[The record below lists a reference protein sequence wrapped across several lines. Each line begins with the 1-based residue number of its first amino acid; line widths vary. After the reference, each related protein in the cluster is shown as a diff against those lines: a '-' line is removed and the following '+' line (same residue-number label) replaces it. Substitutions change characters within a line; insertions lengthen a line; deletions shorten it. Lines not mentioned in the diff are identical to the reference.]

1 MNDVAELAILLV
13 VVFALN
19 VIPAFAPPTWMALS
33 WVGFSHPLG
42 TPLTAALIAA
52 IAATSGRLVLARLS
66 RVIIRNRF
74 MGDTMRANVDVIK
87 EQIERHGT
95 LTFAAFLL
103 YAFSPFPSNYLF
115 IAYGLTPLPLRL
127 VAIPFFIGRT
137 ASYSFFV
144 FLGAEVSKRLALEAT
159 EAQSY
164 FGAYFLITQLV
175 LLAVV
180 FLFAHIDWRHVVTAK
195 RFRWLRSVNPGRE

>member
-1 MNDVAELAILLV
+1 LNDVAELAILLV

-19 VIPAFAPPTWMALS
+19 VIPAFAPPTWMVLS

-42 TPLTAALIAA
+42 TPLIAALIAA

-74 MGDTMRANVDVIK
+74 MSDTMRANVDVIK
-87 EQIERHGT
+87 EQIEQHGT

-144 FLGAEVSKRLALEAT
+144 FVGVEVSKRLALEAT
-159 EAQSY
+159 DAQSY

-175 LLAVV
+175 LLGVV
-180 FLFAHIDWRHVVTAK
+180 FVFARIDWRHVVTAK
-195 RFRWLRSVNPGRE
+195 RFRWLRTVNPGRQ

>member
-42 TPLTAALIAA
+42 APLIAALIAA

-74 MGDTMRANVDVIK
+74 MSDTMRGNVDVIK
-87 EQIERHGT
+87 EQIEQHGT

-144 FLGAEVSKRLALEAT
+144 FIGAEVSKRLALEAT
-159 EAQSY
+159 DAQSY

-175 LLAVV
+175 LLGMV
-180 FLFAHIDWRHVVTAK
+180 FVFAKIDWRHVVTAK
-195 RFRWLRSVNPGRE
+195 RFRWLPSVNPGRQ

>member
-33 WVGFSHPLG
+33 WVGFSHPLS
-42 TPLTAALIAA
+42 TPLIAALIAA

-74 MGDTMRANVDVIK
+74 MSDTMRANVDVIK
-87 EQIERHGT
+87 EQIEQHGT

-144 FLGAEVSKRLALEAT
+144 FIGAQASKRLALEAT
-159 EAQSY
+159 DAQPY

-175 LLAVV
+175 LLGMV
-180 FLFAHIDWRHVVTAK
+180 FVLAKIDWRHVVSAK
-195 RFRWLRSVNPGRE
+195 RFRWLRSVNPGRQ

>member
-1 MNDVAELAILLV
+1 
-13 VVFALN
+13 
-19 VIPAFAPPTWMALS
+19 MALS

-42 TPLTAALIAA
+42 TPLIVALIAA

-74 MGDTMRANVDVIK
+74 MSDTMRANVDVIK
-87 EQIERHGT
+87 EQIEQHRK
-95 LTFAAFLL
+95 LTFGAFLL

-137 ASYSFFV
+137 ASYSLFV
-144 FLGAEVSKRLALEAT
+144 FIGAQASKRLALEAT
-159 EAQSY
+159 DAQSY

-175 LLAVV
+175 LLGMV
-180 FLFAHIDWRHVVTAK
+180 FVFAKIDWRHVVAAK
-195 RFRWLRSVNPGRE
+195 RFRWLPSVNPGRQ